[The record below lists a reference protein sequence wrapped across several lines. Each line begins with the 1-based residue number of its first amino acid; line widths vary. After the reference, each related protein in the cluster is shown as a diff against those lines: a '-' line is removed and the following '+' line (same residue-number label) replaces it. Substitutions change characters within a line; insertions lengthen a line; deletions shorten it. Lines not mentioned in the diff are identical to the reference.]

1 MTNSNI
7 WWSNFPNDVKILLSK
22 IIVVYPLLEFVNF
35 LIHSLIKP
43 IN

>member
-7 WWSNFPNDVKILLSK
+7 WWSNFPKDVKIFLLK
-22 IIVVYPLLEFVNF
+22 IIVVYPFLEFVNF
-35 LIHSLIKP
+35 LIHSLISP